1 MILRVILRLVSFPER
16 ILFKKKKMTWLK
28 ESIKTVTFCKNLV

>member
-16 ILFKKKKMTWLK
+16 ILFKKKKDDVVERIYQNSHIL
-28 ESIKTVTFCKNLV
+28 